1 MEQQLSEVPCRQP
14 QQEESRQPEQQP
26 GLPAGF
32 FFFSSKTFRSL
43 NRLSRVIYQNDQG
56 IHYQPPERVAM
67 FENSGVLIFEP
78 MSEIKNFQYL
88 YPNVNKDINMDF
100 VLVQK
105 GKFLMGSEDNDE
117 EAFPDEKP
125 SYEVEIVESFYMARY
140 PCTQRLWQAV
150 MGRNPSD
157 YPCTQRLWQAVM
169 GRNPSEFKGLDHP
182 VEMVNWLEV
191 QKFLE
196 KLNQKYWASDSGAKG
211 GFRLPTEAEWEY
223 AARGGQ
229 HQAEFKYA
237 GSSKLNEVGFYA
249 ENSNDH
255 TWPVNAGKQAN
266 TLGIYGMSGNVWEWC
281 DDIWDDNAYAKR
293 NELGLYE
300 DRWMDTSSDES
311 SRRVVRGGSW
321 SSSPQR
327 CRVAIRNGRFPDDR
341 FSNLGFRLVFSF
353 SVQRSHDKP
362 V

>member
-1 MEQQLSEVPCRQP
+1 M
-14 QQEESRQPEQQP
+14 
-26 GLPAGF
+26 
-32 FFFSSKTFRSL
+32 
-43 NRLSRVIYQNDQG
+43 I
-56 IHYQPPERVAM
+56 
-67 FENSGVLIFEP
+67 ENSGVLIFEP
-78 MSEIKNFQYL
+78 MSEIKNFQTL
-88 YPNVNKDINMDF
+88 YPKLENIDLDF
-100 VLVQK
+100 VLVEK
-105 GKFLMGSEDNDE
+105 GMFLMGSEDNDE

-125 SYEVEIVESFYMARY
+125 SYEVEIVESFYMAR
-140 PCTQRLWQAV
+140 
-150 MGRNPSD
+150 

-237 GSSKLNEVGFYA
+237 GSDKLNDVGFYA

-281 DDIWDDNAYAKR
+281 EDIWDENAYARR

-300 DRWMDTSSDES
+300 DRWTETSSDETS
-311 SRRVVRGGSW
+311 ARLMRGGSW
-321 SSSPQR
+321 NNYSQW
-327 CRVAIRNGRFPDDR
+327 CRVAIRGGRYPDSR
-341 FSNLGFRLVFSF
+341 FYNLGFRLVFSF
-353 SVQRSHDKP
+353 SVQRL
-362 V
+362 